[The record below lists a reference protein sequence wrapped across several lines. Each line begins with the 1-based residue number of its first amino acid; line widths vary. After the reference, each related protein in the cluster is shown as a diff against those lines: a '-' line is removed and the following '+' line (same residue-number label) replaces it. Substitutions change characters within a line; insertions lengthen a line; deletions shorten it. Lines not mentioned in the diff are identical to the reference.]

1 MRTTTKAL
9 AAVCLGLGLMAGAM
23 PVLAGPVLALAAD
36 GSFGNASVRE
46 GRFTEAFGQLH
57 LNGDLAVTAYLAT
70 QANQAIDID
79 GVFLV
84 KLDTAGVAIESTR
97 RSFSEVLAV
106 NWSDRDYGAERWE
119 LPSSVLSAG
128 NWQIQVSG
136 EGLGSKRGAT
146 YAGAIVA
153 ASNPVPEPQTLALSL
168 LALAAMAG
176 LKRRSK
182 SA

>member
-1 MRTTTKAL
+1 MVSGNG
-9 AAVCLGLGLMAGAM
+9 AV
-23 PVLAGPVLALAAD
+23 
-36 GSFGNASVRE
+36 S
-46 GRFTEAFGQLH
+46 
-57 LNGDLAVTAYLAT
+57 AYLAT

-84 KLDTAGVAIESTR
+84 KLDAGGVAIESTR
-97 RSFSEVLAV
+97 RSFNEVLAV
-106 NWSDRDYGAERWE
+106 DWVDHDFGAERWE

-136 EGLGSKRGAT
+136 EGLGSKHGSA
-146 YAGAIVA
+146 YAGAIVQ
-153 ASNPVPEPQTLALSL
+153 ASSQVPEPQTLALSL
-168 LALAAMAG
+168 LALAAMVG